1 MKTAIAVA
9 CGLFLLVTIAP
20 LSSAK
25 PMPLETPD
33 PGRGIIGVRVKV
45 IPPARIGSNYCDVVY
60 FVRVVADADRFG
72 AESLID
78 SNYTDDRDVYLLNAQ
93 PGRYVAVGCKL
104 APKHAPMAP
113 GVPVAPGFQVGLSF
127 SAGAATVTFA
137 KADILQTEVEVRAG
151 GVVFM
156 GQIESRSSTKTGE
169 ADEAQAHYLQVIAPD
184 AAHQGS
190 VARAFSGQVVYAAAF
205 KSIERGQAAETTFWD
220 ESIEKRF
227 TNEPAWASRIA
238 HRSSVLVV
246 GAAGSASTGA
256 TQATSPAATDAT
268 STDAISSTDEFL
280 SAVCVEVNT
289 VKARANGQPKEAPQI
304 ARLVC
309 QPVMTGW
316 RSQGCPE
323 NPDQDLC
330 KKRLASFD
338 GSLKSS
344 GSSMLFAA
352 ARAGQTSI
360 CSAMLGMG
368 SDPNAVTSA
377 GWTPLMIAAAENKSA
392 TVKLL
397 LESGARRDVKNPD
410 GKTPATIAAE
420 SGHPAIVELLTKAP
434 EGSPSTGDGAV
445 APAVVTPPPV
455 EIPSPKAY

>member
-1 MKTAIAVA
+1 MKTTISVA
-9 CGLFLLVTIAP
+9 CVLFVFFTISP
-20 LSSAK
+20 LYSAK
-25 PMPLETPD
+25 PLPLETPD
-33 PGRGIIGVRVKV
+33 PGRGIIGVTVKV
-45 IPPARIGSNYCDVVY
+45 IPPARIGANYCDVVY
-60 FVRVVADADRFG
+60 FARVLTDADRFG
-72 AESLID
+72 AESVIA

-113 GVPVAPGFQVGLSF
+113 GVPVAPGFSVGLSF
-127 SAGAATVTFA
+127 SAAGTVTFA
-137 KADILQTEVEVRAG
+137 KADILRTEVEVRAG
-151 GVVFM
+151 GVTFM
-156 GQIESRSSTKTGE
+156 GQIEAHSSTKTSE
-169 ADEAQAHYLQVIAPD
+169 SDEAQTHYLQVISPT
-184 AAHQGS
+184 AAQQGS
-190 VARAFSGQVVYAAAF
+190 AARLFSGNPVYTAAF

-220 ESIEKRF
+220 ESIEKHF
-227 TNEPAWASRIA
+227 ASELAWASRIA

-246 GAAGSASTGA
+246 GAAGSA
-256 TQATSPAATDAT
+256 AT
-268 STDAISSTDEFL
+268 STDTSSSNDEFL

-289 VKARANGQPKEAPQI
+289 VKARANGQAKEAPEI

-309 QPVMTGW
+309 QTVMTDW
-316 RSQGCPE
+316 RSQGCPA
-323 NPDQDLC
+323 NPIQDLC

-338 GSLKSS
+338 RSLNSS

-377 GWTPLMIAAAENKSA
+377 GWTPLMIAAAENKPE

-397 LESGARRDVKNPD
+397 LESGASRDVKNAD

-434 EGSPSTGDGAV
+434 EVLP
-445 APAVVTPPPV
+445 
-455 EIPSPKAY
+455 

>member
-1 MKTAIAVA
+1 MKTTIALA
-9 CGLFLLVTIAP
+9 CVLFVLVTIAP

-25 PMPLETPD
+25 PLPLETPD
-33 PGRGIIGVRVKV
+33 PGCGIIGVRVKV
-45 IPPARIGSNYCDVVY
+45 IPPARIGGNYCDVVH

-78 SNYTDDRDVYLLNAQ
+78 SNYTDDRDVYLLNAK

-104 APKHAPMAP
+104 APKPAPMGP
-113 GVPVAPGFQVGLSF
+113 SVPVAPGFQVGLSF

-151 GVVFM
+151 GIAFI
-156 GQIESRSSTKTGE
+156 GRIEAHSSTKTGE
-169 ADEAQAHYLQVIAPD
+169 SDEAQAHYLQVLSP
-184 AAHQGS
+184 AAAQQGS
-190 VARAFSGQVVYAAAF
+190 VARAFSGHVVYTAAF
-205 KSIERGQAAETTFWD
+205 KSIERGQAAEATFWD
-220 ESIEKRF
+220 ESIEKHF

-246 GAAGSASTGA
+246 ASAGSPSTGA
-256 TQATSPAATDAT
+256 IQATSPAANDAT
-268 STDAISSTDEFL
+268 SSNDEFL

-289 VKARANGQPKEAPQI
+289 VKARANGQPKEAPEI

-309 QPVMTGW
+309 QTVMTDW
-316 RSQGCPE
+316 RSQGCPAD
-323 NPDQDLC
+323 PSQDLC

-338 GSLKSS
+338 RSLKSS

-377 GWTPLMIAAAENKSA
+377 GWTPLMIAAAENKPEA
-392 TVKLL
+392 VKLL
-397 LESGARRDVKNPD
+397 LEGGASLDVKNPD
-410 GKTPATIAAE
+410 GKTPATIAE
-420 SGHPAIVELLTKAP
+420 EFGHPAIAELLTKAP
-434 EGSPSTGDGAV
+434 EG
-445 APAVVTPPPV
+445 
-455 EIPSPKAY
+455 IP